1 MRAHIE
7 LLHRLAGADIRRIM
21 GMMSGT
27 SLDGLDLALCAIT
40 GCGFSTRVELLGFE
54 SVPYDDAFRDRVR
67 RVFARRQIDQLD
79 LALLNV
85 HIAEV
90 HAAMVQGFLAR
101 RAHLQVDLLASHGQ
115 TVFHAPINGHGLAG
129 EPNATL
135 QLGDGDHLAVRTGR
149 ITICDFRQKH
159 VAIGGEG
166 APLALYGDYLLFSS
180 DLEDRLLLNIG
191 GIANVTFLPRS
202 GDPGAPLATDTGPGN
217 TLLDAGAR
225 HLFGVPFDRDGLL
238 AARGQVL
245 PALLERWL
253 GDPYFTATFP
263 LTTGP
268 ERFSWAMVTDA
279 LQAAPKG
286 HNNPYDV
293 MRTLT
298 ELSAQTIA
306 DAMRRVQRSELP
318 TTLYASGGG
327 ADNPVLMGRIGA
339 LLPDLPIR
347 RTDDL
352 GIPAAAKEAVLFA
365 VLANEAIAGT
375 PQPDLQGLPW
385 VGMGKIAFP
394 G

>member
-1 MRAHIE
+1 MRAHVD
-7 LLHRLAGADIRRIM
+7 LLHRLSGAHTRCIL

-27 SLDGLDLALCAIT
+27 SLDGLDMALCAVT
-40 GCGFSTRVELLGFE
+40 GCGLSTRVELLGFE

-90 HAAMVQGFLAR
+90 HAAMVNRFLAH
-101 RAHLQVDLLASHGQ
+101 RAHPRVDLLASHGQ
-115 TVFHAPINGHGLAG
+115 TVFHAPVNGHGLAG

-149 ITICDFRQKH
+149 ITVCDFRQKH

-180 DLEDRLLLNIG
+180 DREDRLLLNIG

-202 GDPGAPLATDTGPGN
+202 GDTCGPMATDTGPGN
-217 TLLDAGAR
+217 TLLDAGSR

-238 AARGQVL
+238 AARGQAL

-253 GDPYFTATFP
+253 GDPYFAATFP
-263 LTTGP
+263 LSTGP

-279 LQAAPKG
+279 LKAASKG

-306 DAMRRVQRSELP
+306 AAIRRLHRPDMP

-327 ADNPVLMGRIGA
+327 ADNPVLMDRIGA
-339 LLPDLPIR
+339 LLPYVPIR
-347 RTDDL
+347 RIDAL
-352 GIPAAAKEAVLFA
+352 GISAAAKEAVLFA
-365 VLANEAIAGT
+365 VLANETVAGT